1 MSGEASMRVID
12 LITTATAHMEE
23 KGFDNARLEVER
35 LLGHVLK
42 SSRIDLY
49 MVFERPVSGDER
61 DRFRALY
68 RRRLMHE
75 PLQHILGVTGFHNI
89 TVKTD
94 RRALIP
100 RPETEVLTETA
111 IEALVRFDNPYFA
124 DLGTGS
130 GVITLSIL
138 NAVPEARALAV
149 DIDEN
154 ALELARENAAI
165 LGLSERVTFIQ
176 GDMTEVL
183 LRSGP
188 FDMIV
193 SNPPYIASG
202 EIDTLQ
208 PEVRNCDPRVALDG
222 GTDGLMFY
230 RLITE
235 NACAALNPGGALVL
249 ECGEGQAAEIVQ
261 LLTMTGRYTEAGIL
275 RDLAGR
281 DRIIRVNARGKE

>member
-12 LITTATAHMEE
+12 LIATATAHMEE
-23 KGFDNARLEVER
+23 KGFENSRLEVER

-42 SSRIDLY
+42 CSRIDLY
-49 MVFERPVSGDER
+49 MVFERPLSGDER

-68 RRRLMHE
+68 RRRLAHE
-75 PLQHILGVTGFHNI
+75 PLQHILGTTGFHDI

-111 IEALVRFDNPYFA
+111 IEALVRFEKPYFA

-130 GVITLSIL
+130 GVIALSIL

-149 DIDEN
+149 DIDGN
-154 ALELARENAAI
+154 ALELARENANL
-165 LGLSERVTFIQ
+165 LGLSERVTFVQ

-183 LRSGP
+183 LRHGP

-202 EIDTLQ
+202 EIDALQ
-208 PEVRNCDPRVALDG
+208 PEVRDRDPRVALDG
-222 GTDGLMFY
+222 GHDGLKFY
-230 RLITE
+230 RLIAE
-235 NACAALNPGGALVL
+235 SACCALNLGGVLVL
-249 ECGEGQAAEIVQ
+249 ECGEGQTAEIVQ
-261 LLTMTGRYTEAGIL
+261 QLTMIGRYTEAGII